1 MIPTWRILYESLSQ
15 KDDVEKYGEVL
26 SRLSG
31 WVALVDRIDAEVLK
45 WLKMSTQHIRGLT
58 DSAFFVE
65 ELLPHAAKTPAEV
78 GDIYLGMLTH
88 NIYPYHDQEHIQ
100 EIIRA
105 LYRTGHTEVADR
117 ICNLYG
123 AAGFDFLR
131 ALYDENQN

>member
-1 MIPTWRILYESLSQ
+1 M
-15 KDDVEKYGEVL
+15 L

-45 WLKMSTQHIRGLT
+45 WLKMSTQHIRGFT
-58 DSAFFVE
+58 DSSFFVE
-65 ELLPHAAKTPAEV
+65 DLLPHTTKTPAEV
-78 GDIYLGMLTH
+78 GDIYLGMLMH
-88 NIYPYHDQEHIQ
+88 NIYPYHNNEHIQ
-100 EIIRA
+100 GIVRV

-131 ALYDENQN
+131 SLYDENQN